1 MPRFKIIKIMVPKKK
16 IVKVLVILGQGGHFG
31 HVTEMHVTLHIKFGF
46 DMQSCLAPRQ
56 G

>member
-16 IVKVLVILGQGGHFG
+16 IVKVWVILGQGGHFG
-31 HVTEMHVTLHIKFGF
+31 HVTEIHVTLHIKFGF
-46 DMQSCLAPRQ
+46 DMQNCLAPRQ